1 MPKEPPFDID
11 IAHRWFGAEYNNS
24 IFPLLEKTERT
35 EEETEKMISMAYAST
50 LHWSSYS
57 KCKTANLARGEYMI
71 ATTLVY
77 AGRKESSLHHAKRN
91 YGITFGNIDEMEDWD
106 ITYSLMV
113 NARAY
118 ALNGDMKSATKL
130 FDECVVSINEVK
142 DPGDRKIVEMDF
154 NSGPWF
160 GLK

>member
-1 MPKEPPFDID
+1 MSKEPPFDID

-24 IFPLLEKTERT
+24 IFPLLEKADRT
-35 EEETEKMISMAYAST
+35 EEETEKMISMAYATT

-71 ATTLVY
+71 ATALAY

-91 YGITFGNIDEMEDWD
+91 YEITFSHIDEMEDWD
-106 ITYSLMV
+106 IAFSLMV

-118 ALNGDMKSATKL
+118 ALNRDMKTAEKFLT
-130 FDECVVSINEVK
+130 ECITSIEKVK
-142 DPGDRKIVEMDF
+142 EQGDKNILEMDF
-154 NSGPWF
+154 NSGPWY

>member
-1 MPKEPPFDID
+1 MSKEPPFDID

-24 IFPLLEKTERT
+24 IFPLLEKADRT

-71 ATTLVY
+71 ANALVY

-91 YGITFGNIDEMEDWD
+91 YEITFGNKNEMEDWD
-106 ITYSLMV
+106 LTYALMV
-113 NARAY
+113 NARVY
-118 ALNGDMKSATKL
+118 ALNGDMKTAKKY
-130 FDECVVSINEVK
+130 FDECVKSITEVK
-142 DPGDRKIVEMDF
+142 DSGDKKIVELDF
-154 NSGPWF
+154 NSGPWY